1 MKRAALLALVLAGCA
16 SGKPFEDRAEAVPFC
31 LVLGEVPVVV
41 DGRVR
46 CSHFEPT
53 EESPWP

>member
-1 MKRAALLALVLAGCA
+1 MKRGLLLALLLSGCA

-41 DGRVR
+41 EGRVV
-46 CSHFEPT
+46 CSNYKPT
-53 EESPWP
+53 EK